1 MITLTFPTGWREQR
15 VVFPVRGAV
24 HLVTGQVLPIKDT
37 AALLLCEKPFEMDLS
52 LKSPFTMDVRNTL
65 PAPLANRRDAG

>member
-1 MITLTFPTGWREQR
+1 MTPEDIRA
-15 VVFPVRGAV
+15 VRSIWGK
-24 HLVTGQVLPIKDT
+24 VLPIKDT

-52 LKSPFTMDVRNTL
+52 LRSPFTMDVRNTL